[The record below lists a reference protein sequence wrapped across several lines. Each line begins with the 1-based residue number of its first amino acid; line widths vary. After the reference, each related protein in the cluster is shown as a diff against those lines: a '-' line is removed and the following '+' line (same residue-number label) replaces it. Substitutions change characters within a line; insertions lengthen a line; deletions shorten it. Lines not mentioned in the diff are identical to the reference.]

1 LLPKKIGEDR
11 EYRLAKAME
20 GTIQHPEPI
29 YWDLPLEV
37 EVWKFNLDFS
47 AAHPNEEMQSYF
59 Q

>member
-1 LLPKKIGEDR
+1 MED
-11 EYRLAKAME
+11 
-20 GTIQHPEPI
+20 TIQHPEQI
-29 YWDLPLEV
+29 YWDLPLKV